1 MTGAKHVQVDLDVA
15 AMVEHLAI
23 PGMRDAGAS
32 SLDLSFFNMINVATG
47 RLTAIRGVLS
57 VIKTNSELDADAR
70 DAATAAGILVEEVNG
85 LVNLMFSTF
94 NAETK
99 QQRAA

>member
-1 MTGAKHVQVDLDVA
+1 MTGEKLVQADLDA
-15 AMVEHLAI
+15 AAVVQHLAI
-23 PGMRDAGAS
+23 PGMRDAGAN

-57 VIKTNSELDADAR
+57 VIETNSELDADAR
-70 DAATAAGILVEEVNG
+70 DAATAAGILVEEVNW
-85 LVNLMFSTF
+85 LVNLMLSTF

-99 QQRAA
+99 QQGSA